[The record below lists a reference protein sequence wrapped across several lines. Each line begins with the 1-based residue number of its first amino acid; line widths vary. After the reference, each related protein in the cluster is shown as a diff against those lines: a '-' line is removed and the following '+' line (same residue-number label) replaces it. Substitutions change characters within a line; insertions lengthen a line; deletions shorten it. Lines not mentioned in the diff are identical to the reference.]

1 MKKNIIFYIIIVS
14 IVAVGVGIDMITKHI
29 TMGVNQP
36 LIDGMVSAVFTW
48 NTGAGWSILSDQTL
62 LLTIFSALLA
72 VALIVLIIFYRPQSR
87 LFSVGIG
94 LVLAGAIGN
103 LIDRILFGAV
113 RDFIHL
119 DFMSFPIFNVADMLL
134 TFGAIILGIWLVF
147 FWGKKGKKEN
157 GK

>member
-1 MKKNIIFYIIIVS
+1 MKKNIIFYVIIGIIV
-14 IVAVGVGIDMITKHI
+14 IAGVALDMITKHI
-29 TMGVNQP
+29 TMGVNTP
-36 LIDGMVSAVFTW
+36 IINGVVSAIFTW

-62 LLTIFSALLA
+62 ILTIFSALL
-72 VALIVLIIFYRPQSR
+72 VIALILLVIFYRPQSK
-87 LFSVGIG
+87 LFSIGTG

-119 DFMSFPIFNVADMLL
+119 DFMSFPIFNVADILL
-134 TFGAIILGIWLVF
+134 TFGAIIMGIWLVF

>member
-1 MKKNIIFYIIIVS
+1 MKKNIIFYVIIAVIV
-14 IVAVGVGIDMITKHI
+14 VLGIALDMITKHI
-29 TMGVNQP
+29 TMGVNTP
-36 LIDGMVSAVFTW
+36 IIEGIVSAIFTW

-62 LLTIFSALLA
+62 ILTIFSAIL
-72 VALIVLIIFYRPQSR
+72 VIGLILLIIFYRPQNT
-87 LFSVGIG
+87 LFSVGTG

-103 LIDRILFGAV
+103 LIDRIAFGAV

-119 DFMSFPIFNVADMLL
+119 DFMSFPIFNVADILL
-134 TFGAIILGIWLVF
+134 TFGAILIGIWLVF

>member
-1 MKKNIIFYIIIVS
+1 MKKNILFYIIIVS

-36 LIDGMVSAVFTW
+36 LIDGVVSAVFTW

>member
-1 MKKNIIFYIIIVS
+1 MKKNTIFYIIIVA
-14 IVAVGVGIDMITKHI
+14 IVVVGIVLDMITKHI
-29 TMGVNQP
+29 TMGANQSI
-36 LIDGMVSAVFTW
+36 IDGVVSAIFTW

-62 LLTIFSALLA
+62 LLTIFSALLV
-72 VALIVLIIFYRPQSR
+72 VALVLLIIFYRPQSK
-87 LFSVGIG
+87 LFSVGTG

-103 LIDRILFGAV
+103 LIDRIIFGAV

-119 DFMSFPIFNVADMLL
+119 DFMSFPVFNVADILL

-147 FWGKKGKKEN
+147 FWGKGKKEN

>member
-1 MKKNIIFYIIIVS
+1 MKKNILFYIIIVS

-36 LIDGMVSAVFTW
+36 LIAGVVSAVFTW